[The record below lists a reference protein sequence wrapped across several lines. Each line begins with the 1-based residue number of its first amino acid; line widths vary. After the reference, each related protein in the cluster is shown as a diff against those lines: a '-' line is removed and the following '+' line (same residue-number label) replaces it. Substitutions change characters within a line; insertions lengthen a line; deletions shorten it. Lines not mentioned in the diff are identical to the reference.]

1 MIPPASSA
9 SVTCGESQC
18 TCVSM
23 PPGVTIMPGR
33 VEDGGADVE
42 HDVDAVHRV
51 RVAGTAD
58 ADDAAVGH
66 ADRRVAD
73 AEDRVEDQA
82 ADDRGVDAAALGA
95 HAEAV
100 AHRVAEAGDELV
112 GAVDVVALGDDVE
125 VGVAEA
131 NGVGAQAPR

>member
-1 MIPPASSA
+1 MHVRVDAA
-9 SVTCGESQC
+9 GRDDH
-18 TCVSM
+18 
-23 PPGVTIMPGR
+23 PGR
-33 VEDGGADVE
+33 VEDRGADVE

-51 RVAGTAD
+51 RVAGAPD

-82 ADDRGVDAAALGA
+82 ADDRGVDAAALGP

-112 GAVDVVALGDDVE
+112 GPVDVVALGDDVQR
-125 VGVAEA
+125 GVAEA
-131 NGVGAQAPR
+131 DGVVVYAPR

>member
-1 MIPPASSA
+1 M
-9 SVTCGESQC
+9 TCGESQC
-18 TCVSM
+18 TCVS
-23 PPGVTIMPGR
+23 IAAGR
-33 VEDGGADVE
+33 DDHAGGVEDRGADVE

-51 RVAGTAD
+51 RVARAAD
-58 ADDAAVGH
+58 ATIAPVGH

-82 ADDRGVDAAALGA
+82 ADDRGVDAAPFRA

-112 GAVDVVALGDDVE
+112 GAVDVVALGDDVQRR
-125 VGVAEA
+125 VAEA
-131 NGVGAQAPR
+131 DGRGGQAPR